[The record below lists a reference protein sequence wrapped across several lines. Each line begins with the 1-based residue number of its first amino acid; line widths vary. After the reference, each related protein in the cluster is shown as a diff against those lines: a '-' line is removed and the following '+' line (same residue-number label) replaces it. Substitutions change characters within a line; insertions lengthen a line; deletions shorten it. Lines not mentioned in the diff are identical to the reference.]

1 MGVEGGGRGGGTGT
15 PAMSRDAASRLEG
28 VREGWAGAPSWR
40 VVRGTPASR
49 LIPYA
54 NPHVPQMA
62 KAPIQSHQEE
72 SSVYSACGES
82 GRMGWRERVRGQ
94 QRGDGWRE
102 GGETAMAMAR
112 EHQRNSDCDR
122 VDGQELEAVADDA
135 REHLR
140 HSRRRRRRRWR
151 RRMIGG
157 ACGEGGGGVV
167 VMVVVV
173 VVVGRGGG
181 VTSACAGLENS
192 SGLSADFASVRYRS
206 ALAAGGVARTCAG
219 EGDCGGD
226 SRGVGRGRDMARG
239 PRQLAGWERL
249 FTAQTLGGI
258 PPKFTREDRLQRLFH
273 GSVVVKCTGSPWQR
287 LAKVGHIDERGRR
300 CAVFAA
306 LTQTW
311 RGKRILRIKAPL
323 TADWHELAPQKAQ
336 AKEHSNDSDY
346 TPEEEITVLTSRNN
360 RKEET

>member
-1 MGVEGGGRGGGTGT
+1 MVGVEGGGRGGGTGT

-173 VVVGRGGG
+173 VFVVLMVMAVG
-181 VTSACAGLENS
+181 VMSAVEVVL
-192 SGLSADFASVRYRS
+192 
-206 ALAAGGVARTCAG
+206 
-219 EGDCGGD
+219 
-226 SRGVGRGRDMARG
+226 
-239 PRQLAGWERL
+239 
-249 FTAQTLGGI
+249 
-258 PPKFTREDRLQRLFH
+258 
-273 GSVVVKCTGSPWQR
+273 VVV
-287 LAKVGHIDERGRR
+287 
-300 CAVFAA
+300 AVVVVEVAVVAVVAVVVIVMVAMMA
-306 LTQTW
+306 LVW
-311 RGKRILRIKAPL
+311 LWL
-323 TADWHELAPQKAQ
+323 W
-336 AKEHSNDSDY
+336 
-346 TPEEEITVLTSRNN
+346 
-360 RKEET
+360 